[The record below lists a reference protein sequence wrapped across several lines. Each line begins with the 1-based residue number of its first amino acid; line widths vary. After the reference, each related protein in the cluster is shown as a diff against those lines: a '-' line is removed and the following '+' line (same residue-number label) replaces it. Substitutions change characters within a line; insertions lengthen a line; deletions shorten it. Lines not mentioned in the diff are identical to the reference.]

1 MNGEVKMAAGKTAN
15 SASVSLD
22 RMIQPML
29 LLLILKK
36 PTHGYELIQSFN
48 ALHEGEIVEPGTIYR
63 NLRRMEKEGFV
74 LSSWEAAES
83 GPARRNYTIT
93 GEGLTALQEA
103 VPKLKQQK
111 RQIEDFLTEYHS
123 LAAKEGHFD
132 EN

>member
-1 MNGEVKMAAGKTAN
+1 MAAEKTEN
-15 SASVSLD
+15 GASVSLD

-63 NLRRMEKEGFV
+63 NLRRMEKDEFV
-74 LSSWEAAES
+74 VSSWEAAES
-83 GPARRNYTIT
+83 GPARRKYTIT
-93 GEGLTALQEA
+93 GKGLKALQEA
-103 VPKLKQQK
+103 VLKLEQQK
-111 RQIEDFLTEYHS
+111 RQIEDYLSEYNNLVTKGGYS
-123 LAAKEGHFD
+123 D

>member
-1 MNGEVKMAAGKTAN
+1 MTAEKTENGAGVA
-15 SASVSLD
+15 LD

-48 ALHEGEIVEPGTIYR
+48 ALHEDEIVEPGTIYR

-74 LSSWEAAES
+74 LSSWEASES
-83 GPARRNYTIT
+83 GPARRKYDIT
-93 GEGLTALQEA
+93 EEGIKALQEA
-103 VPKLKQQK
+103 MLKLERQKQ
-111 RQIEDFLTEYHS
+111 QIEDFFTEYNDLTARRS
-123 LAAKEGHFD
+123 ID

>member
-1 MNGEVKMAAGKTAN
+1 MVSEKTENNAVV
-15 SASVSLD
+15 ALD

-48 ALHEGEIVEPGTIYR
+48 ASQQGELVEPGTIYR

-74 LSSWEAAES
+74 LSNWEATET
-83 GPARRNYTIT
+83 GPARRNYAIT
-93 GEGLTALQEA
+93 PAGLKALQEA
-103 VPKLKQQK
+103 VLKLKQQK
-111 RQIEDFLTEYHS
+111 REIEDFLTEYS
-123 LAAKEGHFD
+123 DLAAKEGQSD

>member
-1 MNGEVKMAAGKTAN
+1 MVSEKTENNAVV
-15 SASVSLD
+15 ALD

-48 ALHEGEIVEPGTIYR
+48 ASQQGELVEPGTIYR

-74 LSSWEAAES
+74 LSRWEASES
-83 GPARRNYTIT
+83 GPARRKYDIT
-93 GEGLTALQEA
+93 GEGIKALQEA
-103 VPKLKQQK
+103 VLKLEQQKQQ
-111 RQIEDFLTEYHS
+111 IVEFLTEYNN
-123 LAAKEGHFD
+123 LTARGGID

>member
-1 MNGEVKMAAGKTAN
+1 MAAEKTENGAGI
-15 SASVSLD
+15 SLD

-48 ALHEGEIVEPGTIYR
+48 AVHEGEIVEPGTIYR
-63 NLRRMEKEGFV
+63 NLRRMEKEGVV

-83 GPARRNYTIT
+83 GPARRKYDIT
-93 GEGLTALQEA
+93 EKGITALQEA
-103 VPKLKQQK
+103 VLKLEQQK
-111 RQIEDFLTEYHS
+111 QQIEDFLNNYRDLTTRGGHS
-123 LAAKEGHFD
+123 D

>member
-1 MNGEVKMAAGKTAN
+1 MIAGKTENGAGV
-15 SASVSLD
+15 SVD

-74 LSSWEAAES
+74 LSSWEASES
-83 GPARRNYTIT
+83 GPARRKYDIT
-93 GEGLTALQEA
+93 EDGIKALREA
-103 VPKLKQQK
+103 VLKLEQQK
-111 RQIEDFLTEYHS
+111 QQIEDFLNEYKD
-123 LAAKEGHFD
+123 LTARGDID

>member
-1 MNGEVKMAAGKTAN
+1 MATGKTEN
-15 SASVSLD
+15 GTGVSLD

-48 ALHEGEIVEPGTIYR
+48 ALHEGELVEPGTIYR

-74 LSSWEAAES
+74 SSKWEAAES
-83 GPARRNYTIT
+83 GPARRKYAIT
-93 GEGLTALQEA
+93 GEGIKALQEA
-103 VPKLKQQK
+103 VLKLKQQK
-111 RQIEDFLTEYHS
+111 RQIEDFLAEYDI
-123 LAAKEGHFD
+123 LATRGSID

>member
-1 MNGEVKMAAGKTAN
+1 M

-74 LSSWEAAES
+74 LSSWEASES
-83 GPARRNYTIT
+83 GPARRKYDIT
-93 GEGLTALQEA
+93 EEGIKALQEA
-103 VPKLKQQK
+103 VLKLERQKQ
-111 RQIEDFLTEYHS
+111 QIEDFLTEYNDLTARGS
-123 LAAKEGHFD
+123 ID

>member
-1 MNGEVKMAAGKTAN
+1 MTAEKTENGAGVA
-15 SASVSLD
+15 LD

-48 ALHEGEIVEPGTIYR
+48 ALHEDEIVEPGTIYR

-74 LSSWEAAES
+74 LSSWEASES
-83 GPARRNYTIT
+83 GPARRKYDIT
-93 GEGLTALQEA
+93 EDGIKALQEA
-103 VPKLKQQK
+103 VLKLERQKQ
-111 RQIEDFLTEYHS
+111 QIEDFLTEYNDLTARRS
-123 LAAKEGHFD
+123 ID

>member
-1 MNGEVKMAAGKTAN
+1 MAAGKTENGAG
-15 SASVSLD
+15 VSLD

-83 GPARRNYTIT
+83 GPARRKYAIT
-93 GEGLTALQEA
+93 GEGIKALQEA
-103 VPKLKQQK
+103 MLKLKQQK
-111 RQIEDFLTEYHS
+111 RQIEDFLTEYDI
-123 LAAKEGHFD
+123 LAIRGSIN

>member
-1 MNGEVKMAAGKTAN
+1 MTAEKTENGAGVA
-15 SASVSLD
+15 LD

-48 ALHEGEIVEPGTIYR
+48 ALHEDEIVEPGTIYR

-74 LSSWEAAES
+74 LSSWEASES
-83 GPARRNYTIT
+83 GPARRKYDIT
-93 GEGLTALQEA
+93 EEGIKALQEA
-103 VPKLKQQK
+103 VLKLERQKQ
-111 RQIEDFLTEYHS
+111 QIEDFLTEYNDLTARRS
-123 LAAKEGHFD
+123 ID

>member
-1 MNGEVKMAAGKTAN
+1 MTAEKTEHGAGVA
-15 SASVSLD
+15 LD

-48 ALHEGEIVEPGTIYR
+48 ALHEDEIVEPGTIYR

-74 LSSWEAAES
+74 LSSWEASES
-83 GPARRNYTIT
+83 GPARRKYDIT
-93 GEGLTALQEA
+93 EDGIKALQEA
-103 VPKLKQQK
+103 VLKLERQKQ
-111 RQIEDFLTEYHS
+111 QIEDFFTEYNDLTARRS
-123 LAAKEGHFD
+123 ID